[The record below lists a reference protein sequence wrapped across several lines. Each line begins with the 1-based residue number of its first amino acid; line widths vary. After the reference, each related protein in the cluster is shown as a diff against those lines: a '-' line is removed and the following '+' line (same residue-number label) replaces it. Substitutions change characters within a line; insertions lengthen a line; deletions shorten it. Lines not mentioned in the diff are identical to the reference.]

1 MLFAPLFSSR
11 ARKMQRSE
19 LAALFKLTEEPGVIS
34 FAGGFPDPDWFLD
47 EIGEITRQV
56 MDEQKGIALSYGPTP
71 GLTALRD
78 YLAERLGREGIRTR
92 GSEVLITS
100 GALQG
105 LDIVCKIFLEPG
117 DLVIVEA
124 PTYLGAI
131 QTLESYEAQ
140 LVPLPIDANGM
151 QTGLLD
157 ETLQRCSKPPKF
169 IYTIPSFQN
178 PSGCTMSLER
188 RRELLTLAGQH
199 GIPVIEDNAYAE
211 LRFTGQPLPTLKA
224 LDQEGLVIHLGTF
237 SKVFSPG
244 LRLGWL
250 VSTPELI
257 DKAILVKQGS
267 DQCSNTL
274 GQLLALEYGR
284 RGCIEKQIA
293 VSAGNLAVKQAA
305 TLAALQEFFP
315 SGASWTLPE
324 GGFYTWVTLP
334 GAVDTVEMLPRAVSE
349 AKVAYV
355 AGPSFYADRSG
366 ANQLR
371 LCYSQPKPAEIARGI
386 RLLAGIFQP

>member
-1 MLFAPLFSSR
+1 
-11 ARKMQRSE
+11 MQRSE

-47 EIGEITRQV
+47 EVREITREI
-56 MDEQKGIALSYGPTP
+56 MDEKKGLALSYGPTP
-71 GLTALRD
+71 GLTSLRD
-78 YLAERLGREGIRTR
+78 FLAERLGDQGIRTR

-140 LVPLPIDANGM
+140 LVPIPIDDNGM

-157 ETLQRCSKPPKF
+157 EALARCPRSPKF

-188 RRELLTLAGQH
+188 RRELLTIAGRH
-199 GIPVIEDNAYAE
+199 GIPVVEDNAYAE
-211 LRFTGQPLPTLKA
+211 LRFAGQPLPTLKS
-224 LDQEGLVIHLGTF
+224 LDEDGLVIHLGTF

-244 LRLGWL
+244 VRLGWL
-250 VSTPELI
+250 VATPELV

-267 DQCSNTL
+267 DQCSSTL
-274 GQLLALEYGR
+274 GQLIALEYGR

-293 VSAGNLAVKQAA
+293 ISKENLAVKQAA
-305 TLAALQEFFP
+305 TLSGLQKYFP
-315 SGASWTLPE
+315 RGASWTIPE

-334 GAVDTVEMLPRAVSE
+334 GTVSTVELLPAAVSE

-355 AGPSFYADRSG
+355 AGPSFYVDRSG
-366 ANQLR
+366 TNQLR
-371 LCYSQPKPAEIARGI
+371 LCYSQPKPDEIARGI
-386 RLLAGIFQP
+386 KLLAGIFTR